1 MKQSLSKA
9 SETNPAPIQPAN
21 QVGGDT
27 PVEFRHIEAFRQFY
41 RENGQRE
48 PWIRSK
54 TSRSSVATALK
65 RIEAAFGSELFEERK
80 DGELFPSPFG
90 QRLFNDT
97 AGVESAMSRLMESV
111 SKIRENRLLRVGAS
125 QVLFRTCIFRRIFR
139 LLGEMDAFRISYV
152 AVSEEDSCSA
162 LTQGRCDLYFGFGAF
177 GGDRFISQKVAEVP
191 MRTYVRRS
199 SDSSMEDPAQ
209 LLYPKSVP
217 PPSDRPE
224 RMGKSAA
231 PVSEDTWNRWLDHPA
246 ECEAGVV
253 VEALEVVADPRFWKQ
268 LPASVDGSAG
278 RSLSAIH
285 LRSHP
290 YEFLMPLGGKLKQR
304 LGNNGEA

>member
-1 MKQSLSKA
+1 MKHSLSKA
-9 SETNPAPIQPAN
+9 SETNPATILSGN

-27 PVEFRHIEAFRQFY
+27 PVEFRHIEAFRQFF

-54 TSRSSVATALK
+54 TSRSSVVTALK

-80 DGELFPSPFG
+80 DGELSPSPFG

-111 SKIRENRLLRVGAS
+111 SRIRENRLLRVGAS

-139 LLGEMDAFRISYV
+139 LLGEMDSFRISYV

-162 LTQGRCDLYFGFGAF
+162 LIQGRCDLYFGFGAF

-191 MRTYVRRS
+191 KRIYVRRP

-217 PPSDRPE
+217 PALDRLE
-224 RMGKSAA
+224 DMGKGVA

-246 ECEAGVV
+246 ECEAGLL

-268 LPASVDGSAG
+268 LPAPVVGSAG

-290 YEFLMPLGGKLKQR
+290 YEFLMPLGGKLKHR